1 MTNYIVLR
9 QDTPDGI
16 WHENGPPV
24 ESVSAEAAIRKAVGE
39 VSGTYVAIPVRSF
52 SPITVT
58 VETKKVVK
66 LA

>member
-9 QDTPDGI
+9 QDTPEGI

-24 ESVSAEAAIRKAVGE
+24 ESVSAEAAIRKGVGE
-39 VSGTYVAIPVRSF
+39 VGGTYVAIPLRSW
-52 SPITVT
+52 SPVTVT
-58 VETKKVVK
+58 FETKKVVK